1 MAQSLTE
8 PSAAQGLLSVTIHQT
23 VFIHRAGSL
32 VIRGVYEISRQL
44 YHNLDKA
51 SSCIFSL
58 LINQS
63 LVQLYCYSYA
73 SKYCE
78 NYREISL
85 SPLYISTLHRT
96 TATTRS
102 RWRGWCLTG
111 PAPSARWTTPP
122 RPRSAA
128 PAGRTGRA
136 PRAGCARCGRHAV
149 HPVPETF
156 QTLMTVKW
164 KVTQQRSCMKH
175 QLRKL

>member
-8 PSAAQGLLSVTIHQT
+8 PSAAQVLLSVTSHQT
-23 VFIHRAGSL
+23 IVFIHRAGSL
-32 VIRGVYEISRQL
+32 VIRDVYDISRQL
-44 YHNLDKA
+44 YQNLDEA
-51 SSCIFSL
+51 PSCIFSL
-58 LINQS
+58 LINLTKVWS
-63 LVQLYCYSYA
+63 NCANTCYSYA

-85 SPLYISTLHRT
+85 PPLYISTLHRT

-102 RWRGWCLTG
+102 RWREWCLTG

-149 HPVPETF
+149 MAP
-156 QTLMTVKW
+156 
-164 KVTQQRSCMKH
+164 RD
-175 QLRKL
+175 